1 MVAESGRIA
10 TGCALAMTRAVG
22 LHSSFLSKRSV
33 IPRRAT
39 LSYLASSLPRLNFIR
54 PNSGL
59 SPIPGRGVAA
69 FTLLM
74 TFSAFRRWPL
84 ALALTLPTLAQAQA
98 QLINQRN
105 PIPVTTATL
114 IREEPPANPA
124 DRSAAQ
130 WYLKDPQLDR
140 VPGVGATRAYQEL
153 LKNKVPT
160 VVVVAVIDSGIDTA
174 HVDLKPVLWRNRNE
188 IAGNGIDD
196 DKNGYVDD
204 VHGWSFLGGADGR
217 NIDAETLEMT
227 RIVAK
232 YRPRFKGKTAKQVAA
247 ADKADFAL
255 YQQAEKAYA
264 ERLKEEAE
272 RGEQVSTMV
281 GPLNMMIMALKKEL
295 GTDQLDTATLRKAS
309 FDDPNMRR
317 ISVGLL
323 EMMRQSGSANADDI
337 LKELDSAARQE
348 RSLLDNS
355 LNLSFNPRADIVK
368 DNPDDLSQRYYGNA
382 DLYGPDPLHGTHVA
396 GIIGAVRDNNL
407 GVQGI
412 AGPVV
417 QVMAIRA
424 VPNGDERDKDVAN
437 AIRYAVDNGA
447 NIINMSFGKEF
458 SPQRKAVDEAFRYAA
473 SKNVL
478 LVHAAG
484 NEDDDLDVT
493 PHYPASFYSDGK
505 PVANLLTVGA
515 SGPSDDENLVGDFS
529 NYSRRSVDVFAPG
542 VNIFSTLPGSTYGME
557 SGTSMAAPV
566 TAGVAATL
574 KSYFPSLTAADLKRI
589 IMQSAQVHRT
599 KVPVPG
605 TSKSADFSTLSATGG
620 VVNLYEAVKLAQKT
634 VQ

>member
-1 MVAESGRIA
+1 
-10 TGCALAMTRAVG
+10 
-22 LHSSFLSKRSV
+22 
-33 IPRRAT
+33 
-39 LSYLASSLPRLNFIR
+39 
-54 PNSGL
+54 
-59 SPIPGRGVAA
+59 
-69 FTLLM
+69 
-74 TFSAFRRWPL
+74 
-84 ALALTLPTLAQAQA
+84 
-98 QLINQRN
+98 
-105 PIPVTTATL
+105 
-114 IREEPPANPA
+114 
-124 DRSAAQ
+124 
-130 WYLKDPQLDR
+130 
-140 VPGVGATRAYQEL
+140 
-153 LKNKVPT
+153 
-160 VVVVAVIDSGIDTA
+160 
-174 HVDLKPVLWRNRNE
+174 
-188 IAGNGIDD
+188 
-196 DKNGYVDD
+196 
-204 VHGWSFLGGADGR
+204 
-217 NIDAETLEMT
+217 
-227 RIVAK
+227 
-232 YRPRFKGKTAKQVAA
+232 
-247 ADKADFAL
+247 
-255 YQQAEKAYA
+255 
-264 ERLKEEAE
+264 
-272 RGEQVSTMV
+272 
-281 GPLNMMIMALKKEL
+281 
-295 GTDQLDTATLRKAS
+295 
-309 FDDPNMRR
+309 
-317 ISVGLL
+317 
-323 EMMRQSGSANADDI
+323 
-337 LKELDSAARQE
+337 
-348 RSLLDNS
+348 
-355 LNLSFNPRADIVK
+355 
-368 DNPDDLSQRYYGNA
+368 
-382 DLYGPDPLHGTHVA
+382 
-396 GIIGAVRDNNL
+396 
-407 GVQGI
+407 
-412 AGPVV
+412 
-417 QVMAIRA
+417 
-424 VPNGDERDKDVAN
+424 VAN